1 MKKIFKGLGLGFL
14 ALALVVGVGANN
26 ANATTT
32 YAVNA
37 ITETGALTITSAGTL
52 GLVAGANTINIGAD
66 ATAKTIAIGGAAAE
80 TINIGATNTSGV
92 ITLGNSAQTGVT
104 TISGSTLA
112 GTNSLFA
119 ASSTSAITIGAG
131 LTTGNL
137 TLGKAT
143 QSSGITTI
151 HGGTAAANT
160 LFDNVTGGT
169 IAIGVA
175 NTGGITIGNGDT
187 IKTISIGA
195 GDAVN
200 TIKIGDNATPANV
213 ITIGGVASGTTV
225 KGTLTVGADDTGHD
239 VLLYGA
245 TASSNLLWDESAD
258 ALELAGVARLD
269 LSGATVLAANTDGGV
284 IKAGTSG
291 SPITEDTADM
301 KFMSAYFDN
310 GATSGTSVGDY
321 KRLYVTGA
329 GGSGQALR
337 AFGSVTDVAAGNI
350 YGAHISASFGTTGSI
365 TGLGNALATTLH
377 IPGAM
382 TGGTYASQTAEIW
395 ADAAASDLAGATSK
409 SFFRVGMGGDA
420 TGIALMD
427 DTMNLFDFYGIAA
440 GTGNTIDTAQ
450 TGSAGG
456 GAYAGIRVNIPGVGV
471 KYIRLF
477 DADTD

>member
-1 MKKIFKGLGLGFL
+1 MKKIFKGLGIGLI

-26 ANATTT
+26 ASATTT

-187 IKTISIGA
+187 IKTITIGG

-200 TIKIGDNATPANV
+200 TIKIGDHATPVNV
-213 ITIGGVASGTTV
+213 ITIGGAASSVAITDAEWSINTAGAASLVSATASTFMTADAYRVTNGTTITAT
-225 KGTLTVGADDTGHD
+225 GELTKAQLQAASYFLVDTT
-239 VLLYGA
+239 GA
-245 TASSNLLWDESAD
+245 TAIAVTLAATGESFD
-258 ALELAGVARLD
+258 AGDIGRTILFGHGTNTGAVTVAAGAGD
-269 LSGATVLAANTDGGV
+269 LTVTTVLAATVD
-284 IKAGTSG
+284 A
-291 SPITEDTADM
+291 A
-301 KFMSAYFDN
+301 
-310 GATSGTSVGDY
+310 GDY
-321 KRLYVTGA
+321 IECKILT
-329 GGSGQALR
+329 
-337 AFGSVTDVAAGNI
+337 
-350 YGAHISASFGTTGSI
+350 
-365 TGLGNALATTLH
+365 ATQVSC
-377 IPGAM
+377 A
-382 TGGTYASQTAEIW
+382 
-395 ADAAASDLAGATSK
+395 
-409 SFFRVGMGGDA
+409 
-420 TGIALMD
+420 
-427 DTMNLFDFYGIAA
+427 
-440 GTGNTIDTAQ
+440 
-450 TGSAGG
+450 
-456 GAYAGIRVNIPGVGV
+456 
-471 KYIRLF
+471 
-477 DADTD
+477 